1 MRASFHFACVAAR
14 LEAISGQHSAISF
27 ELPHSGLVM
36 LKADS

>member
-1 MRASFHFACVAAR
+1 MRASFHLACVAAR